1 MKRILIAALLFSV
14 APSVSA
20 DMFQPSHNCTKP
32 FKPYQFNNQWEIDSF
47 NDDVRRYRQCI
58 SDFIEEQELAVQVH
72 QLAAEEAIDD
82 WNIFVRLE
90 LN

>member
-1 MKRILIAALLFSV
+1 MKKIIIAALLYSI

-32 FKPYQFNNQWEIDSF
+32 YKPYQFNNQWEVDSF
-47 NDDVRRYRQCI
+47 NDDVRRYKQCI
-58 SDFIEEQELAVQVH
+58 NDFVREQNDAMQAH
-72 QLAAEEAIDD
+72 QDAAEEAVDD
-82 WNIFVRLE
+82 WNDFVSLE